1 MGSGVLVFGD
11 IRDVGES
18 VVQRDALGTGLNLAG
33 FIPLFGDGE
42 KVGKNSVKVV
52 IKYPAKAVELF
63 KGLVKSGTL
72 DVVPEA
78 HLPGI
83 IDTYLK
89 GTTEKFI
96 KNGVTGKDL
105 LYITK
110 KGKLEETLGVIKRS
124 DGAVVWLEEGKIVS
138 GKTNPWVED
147 KCGSGWEHIMH
158 NHVLKPNDNHFAKKF
173 GSVYEDPIKVKELIS
188 NGVKYGQY
196 IPEKKVYEYIEP
208 VSGNKLHVAVGSNGY
223 IVSAFPAR

>member
-1 MGSGVLVFGD
+1 LCRWMPL
-11 IRDVGES
+11 R
-18 VVQRDALGTGLNLAG
+18 TGLNLAG

-52 IKYPAKAVELF
+52 LKYPTKAVELF

-110 KGKLEETLGVIKRS
+110 KGKLDETLGVIKRS
-124 DGAVVWLEEGKIVS
+124 YGTIVWLEEGINKQLPNGKWTGYGWAHINDKHITGTIPGGSKFPDSMSPENVKLFIFTTIQNDQGLNQGVRTIYTRALPAPDGRICKIVVDD
-138 GKTNPWVED
+138 GKIITAYPI
-147 KCGSGWEHIMH
+147 GSRTG
-158 NHVLKPNDNHFAKKF
+158 
-173 GSVYEDPIKVKELIS
+173 
-188 NGVKYGQY
+188 
-196 IPEKKVYEYIEP
+196 
-208 VSGNKLHVAVGSNGY
+208 
-223 IVSAFPAR
+223 